1 MAKPPL
7 EGRELQAAVE
17 AFLRSSMPT
26 SEPTVPSEP
35 WAPEV
40 TDAEELTEL
49 EGLLG
54 YEPVILFTDDGAG
67 VTTTVLANEIRIIAI
82 DDGPAGDASLA
93 IDLAEMKPGCR
104 VQLFGRWATVHLA
117 HDDGDVW
124 NGRMFVIE
132 RYEHDACPVHVRH

>member
-1 MAKPPL
+1 MAEPPL
-7 EGRELQAAVE
+7 EGQELQEAVE
-17 AFLRSSMPT
+17 AFLRSPMPA
-26 SEPTVPSEP
+26 SEPTGPSEP

-40 TDAEELTEL
+40 TDAEEPTEL
-49 EGLLG
+49 EGLLE

-67 VTTTVLANEIRIIAI
+67 VTTTVLANDIHIIAI

-104 VQLFGRWATVHLA
+104 VQLFGRWANVNLA
-117 HDDGDVW
+117 PDDGDTW

-132 RYEHDACPVHVRH
+132 RYEHHACPVHVGH